1 MKFNFQKIV
10 IIIAII
16 LLILAL
22 AFIATAISNDK
33 KNTQYPPVISECP
46 DYWKHNVERNV
57 CENVHNL
64 GKKTSDGSK
73 IKDFDLNMLNKLTL
87 CDKLSGSK
95 YLNLSWD
102 GITNNPK
109 LINEC

>member
-22 AFIATAISNDK
+22 AFIATAITNEQK
-33 KNTQYPPVISECP
+33 KTQFPPVISECP
-46 DYWKHNVERNV
+46 DYWKHNVEKNV
-57 CENVHNL
+57 CENVHKL
-64 GKKTSDGSK
+64 GKETTDGSK
-73 IKDFDLNMLNKLTL
+73 IKDLDLNMLNKLTL
-87 CDKLSGSK
+87 CDKLKGANS
-95 YLNLSWD
+95 LNISWD
-102 GITNNPK
+102 GITNNSK

>member
-1 MKFNFQKIV
+1 MELNFQKII

-22 AFIATAISNDK
+22 TFIGTAISKEK

-46 DYWKHNVERNV
+46 DYWKHDVVNNV
-57 CENVHNL
+57 CENIHKL
-64 GKKTSDGSK
+64 GIEDDNGSK
-73 IKDFDLNMLNKLTL
+73 KDNLPLTILNKLTM
-87 CDKLSGSK
+87 CEKFKKSN
-95 YLNLSWD
+95 NLQISWD

>member
-22 AFIATAISNDK
+22 AFIATAITNDK
-33 KNTQYPPVISECP
+33 KNTQFPPVISECP
-46 DYWKHNVERNV
+46 DYWKHNVEKNV
-57 CENVHNL
+57 CENEHNL
-64 GKKTSDGSK
+64 GKELNGSK
-73 IKDFDLNMLNKLTL
+73 IKELNLNVLNKLTL
-87 CDKLSGSK
+87 CDKLRASNN
-95 YLNLSWD
+95 YNISWD

>member
-16 LLILAL
+16 LLILVL
-22 AFIATAISNDK
+22 AFIATAISNNNE
-33 KNTQYPPVISECP
+33 NTQYPPVISECP
-46 DYWKHNVERNV
+46 DYWKHNVKKNV

-64 GKKTSDGSK
+64 GKKQDGSK
-73 IKDFDLNMLNKLTL
+73 IDDLDLNILNKLTL
-87 CDKLSGSK
+87 CDKLKISNN
-95 YLNLSWD
+95 YNISWD

>member
-1 MKFNFQKIV
+1 MELNFQKII

-22 AFIATAISNDK
+22 AFIATAITNEQK
-33 KNTQYPPVISECP
+33 KTQFPPVISECP
-46 DYWKHNVERNV
+46 DYWKHDVENNN
-57 CENVHNL
+57 CENIHKL
-64 GKKTSDGSK
+64 GIEDENGSK
-73 IKDFDLNMLNKLTL
+73 KDNLSLTTLNKLTM
-87 CDKLSGSK
+87 CEKFKDSN
-95 YLNLSWD
+95 NLQISWD